1 MKHLN
6 EYPGSSPIKLWAED
20 DRPREKLLSK
30 GKSALSNSELLAI
43 ILGSGNREESA
54 VDLAKRILDSCDQN
68 LVELSKLGIERL
80 KKFKGI
86 GTVKAISI
94 EAALE
99 LGRRRQQSEAKE
111 KAVINGSQ
119 SAYHLIKANLQ
130 DLNHEEFWV
139 MFLNRA
145 NKILSIENISKGGIT
160 GTVADSRI
168 IFTRA
173 MELKSTGIILV
184 HNHPSGS
191 LKPSSQD
198 IDLTKKMKAAGQ
210 TLDISV
216 LDHLIVSDQGYY
228 SFSDEGML

>member
-1 MKHLN
+1 MKHPK
-6 EYPGSSPIKLWAED
+6 EYPHGSPIKLWAED
-20 DRPREKLLSK
+20 DRPREKLLTK

-43 ILGSGNREESA
+43 ILASGNKEESA
-54 VDLAKRILDSCDQN
+54 VDLAKRILDSCDHN
-68 LVELSKLGIERL
+68 LIELSKLGIDRL

-99 LGRRRQQSEAKE
+99 FGRRRQQSEAKE
-111 KAVINGSQ
+111 KTIIGGSQ
-119 SAYHLIKANLQ
+119 SAYELIRTHLQ
-130 DLNHEEFWV
+130 DLPHEEFWV
-139 MFLNRA
+139 MYMNRA

-160 GTVADSRI
+160 GTVADSRL

-173 MELKSTGIILV
+173 LDLKSTGIILV

-191 LKPSSQD
+191 VKPSSQD
-198 IDLTKKMKAAGQ
+198 IDLTKKMKSAGQ

-216 LDHLIVSDQGYY
+216 LDHLIISDHGYF
-228 SFSDEGML
+228 SFADEGMM